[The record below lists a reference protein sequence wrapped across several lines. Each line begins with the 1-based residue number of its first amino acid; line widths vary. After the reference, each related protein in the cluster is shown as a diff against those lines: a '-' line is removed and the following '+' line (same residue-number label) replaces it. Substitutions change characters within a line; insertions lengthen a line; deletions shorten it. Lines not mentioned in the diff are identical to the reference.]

1 MKLEK
6 IHQDERGEIW
16 TLMIDGVEH
25 TFLKS
30 NKGYARGGCIHRTS
44 EECAIILQ
52 GSVEYHIRGR
62 KTRVYNKGQSLLIQP
77 SCPHYFVSL
86 ENSVVVEWG
95 PSPEEKK
102 EKFPPWRK
110 VVDNINKSVKSGSKP
125 QTAIESK
132 SSYTAQ

>member
-30 NKGYARGGCIHRTS
+30 NKGYARGGCIHKFS
-44 EECAIILQ
+44 EEHAVILQ
-52 GSVEYHIRGR
+52 GSVEYHVQGKKPRIYR
-62 KTRVYNKGQSLLIQP
+62 KGESLLIQP
-77 SCPHYFVSL
+77 NCPHYFIAL
-86 ENSVVVEWG
+86 ENAIVLEWG

-102 EKFPPWRK
+102 EKHPDWRK
-110 VVDNINKSVKSGSKP
+110 VVDRINK
-125 QTAIESK
+125 TAER
-132 SSYTAQ
+132 SS